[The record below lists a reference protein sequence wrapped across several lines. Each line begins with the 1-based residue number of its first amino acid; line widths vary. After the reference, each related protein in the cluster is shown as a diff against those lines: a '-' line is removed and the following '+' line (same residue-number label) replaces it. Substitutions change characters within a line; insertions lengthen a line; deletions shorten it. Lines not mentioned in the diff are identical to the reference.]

1 MLVTKKVE
9 YEDSGAS
16 YEGQFFYGLRHG
28 WGKITFKDGAIYE
41 GEWSF
46 GHAEGTGTF
55 QYMAGEV
62 YKGGMLH
69 NLKHGIGITTHLN
82 KKRDEC

>member
-1 MLVTKKVE
+1 MSNTRIQEHPTKANSFMA
-9 YEDSGAS
+9 YAMD
-16 YEGQFFYGLRHG
+16 